1 MKKKK
6 KTEVK
11 EVKSV
16 DENKNELKRTK
27 SDEYYD
33 EVTKEN
39 EIIEVLDTV
48 NESESGESDE
58 VKEKVQKQKLTK
70 KQFILLNIQFI
81 LSIITLILAIVY
93 FFQKRVMFALQI
105 SLGLTMLITGVN
117 NLMIY
122 KRKAFTIL
130 YFLLGIVLLVLAI
143 INILGI

>member
-58 VKEKVQKQKLTK
+58 VKEKVQKPKLTK